1 MSTQHT
7 KLFHLVKS
15 TVYSKMI
22 KGEAWIC
29 AECAQKR
36 LPSSLPDAWERFI
49 YLFIW
54 CFQRFS
60 LYLSSLHT
68 HRGA

>member
-1 MSTQHT
+1 MSAQHT

-22 KGEAWIC
+22 KGEARIC
-29 AECAQKR
+29 AECAQKL
-36 LPSSLPDAWERFI
+36 LPSSLPDALERFI

-54 CFQRFS
+54 FFQRFS
-60 LYLSSLHT
+60 LYLFNQSPHT
-68 HRGA
+68 S